1 MKIKWRILSCILAVT
16 MMIYPVSAYA
26 EEVPVTAVAA
36 DEIQEETTAEET
48 ITEETADESEF
59 ETEYETR
66 ESWLET
72 ETTTVETVKETETE
86 AVLES
91 EIVEEPDFYAP
102 SPGCI
107 ETPVSGT
114 RHYDYAYRALELMN
128 ELRADYGYEPLVMD
142 ESLLEK
148 QMVRSAEMTLR
159 FSLNRPNDT
168 YGYCS
173 VWLRHGSCG
182 WLKENYGWIYESYHP
197 LNILDPNVKSVG
209 IGCFENNGMYY
220 WTDYF
225 SEGKG
230 TSVVKSGS
238 EFVDENIDIKAE
250 RLKYAS
256 AEEERLS
263 LAPGET
269 LNLSVYQYYAEDGTI
284 PEYKSLMRPG
294 LLQWSSSNSK
304 VATVDQSG
312 GLKAVSK
319 GTAVISAKYNNAVVY
334 QWNVSVNEKIQVV
347 NPQIVYSGSKVYQGM
362 EPCTDEYKKWFT
374 ITYNG
379 TTLTDDDYHIV
390 SYTTG
395 PNAVFVSFELE
406 FCGNYSGTYE
416 YVLPIAVN
424 GIRLNSSFLELQGK
438 GAGGQLVATVLPE
451 NAANK
456 KVNWSSSNTNVVTV
470 SSNGVFVAAGE
481 GTATI
486 MARTED
492 GGYIAECD
500 IKVVDPGADYEKIK
514 TFVERLYNEI
524 LGRSA
529 DPAGLSAWTDVLYSG
544 KEQGAKVAQ
553 GFIGSD
559 ELKKRNLSDEA
570 YIRALYRTFFNR
582 DADSGGLAAW
592 KKVLDS
598 GLSRMHV
605 FKGFAESDEFTKI
618 CDSYGIIRGYAE
630 LTAPMDQNEGVT
642 KFIVRSYRL
651 CLNREADASGLNGWC
666 DAILSGRNTAKEA
679 AHGFVFSNEF
689 IKKDLSDREYV
700 KVLYRV
706 FMDREADGGGLSS
719 WEKVLKEG
727 KSREHVFNGFADSAE
742 FRKIC
747 QSYGIK

>member
-1 MKIKWRILSCILAVT
+1 MANESVLLASPAGCVT
-16 MMIYPVSAYA
+16 V
-26 EEVPVTAVAA
+26 
-36 DEIQEETTAEET
+36 
-48 ITEETADESEF
+48 
-59 ETEYETR
+59 
-66 ESWLET
+66 
-72 ETTTVETVKETETE
+72 
-86 AVLES
+86 
-91 EIVEEPDFYAP
+91 
-102 SPGCI
+102 
-107 ETPVSGT
+107 PVSGT
-114 RHYDYAYRALELMN
+114 KHYEYAYRALEIMN
-128 ELRADYGYEPLVMD
+128 EMRAEKGYPALGMD
-142 ESLLEK
+142 KTLQEDAML
-148 QMVRSAEMTLR
+148 RSAELTLL
-159 FSLNRPNDT
+159 FETGKRPNDMGS
-168 YGYCS
+168 YGLT
-173 VWLRHGSCG
+173 LRHGSCG
-182 WLKENYGWIYESYHP
+182 LLKENYWWLESY
-197 LNILDPNVKSVG
+197 LKSDIIDPTYNSVG
-209 IGCFENNGMYY
+209 IGCFENDGMYY
-220 WTDYF
+220 WKVF
-225 SEGKG
+225 FGERKG
-230 TSVVKSGS
+230 IPVVVT
-238 EFVDENIDIKAE
+238 EPETLDMPVDIKAD

-256 AEEERLS
+256 GQGADLS
-263 LAPGET
+263 LYPGE
-269 LNLSVYQYYAEDGTI
+269 LSELCVYQYYDENGTV
-284 PEYKSLMRPG
+284 PDEKSLMRPG
-294 LLQWSSSNSK
+294 LLQWSSSNPK
-304 VATVDQSG
+304 VAAVDQSG

-347 NPQIVYSGSKVYQGM
+347 NPRIVYSGSKVYQGM

-689 IKKDLSDREYV
+689 LKKNLSDREYI

-706 FMDREADGGGLSS
+706 FMDREADGGGLAA
-719 WEKVLKEG
+719 WEKVLREG
-727 KSREHVFNGFADSAE
+727 KSREHVFNGFADSSE